1 MIRLY
6 VIEDHITLT
15 ISGFK
20 YLFRSKRDGITISG
34 YSGSVEETIKSAD
47 PEDIDLFILDLH
59 IPGTYPIDNIRNLR
73 RHFPGKPIVI
83 YTSEL
88 SDSWRKKM
96 IEEGAISYIT
106 KDTQREELKLVIL
119 KAVKGETVT
128 IGKQRLTYLKEQ
140 EEGSPMESEVIIPI
154 NREILRLLIKG
165 LNHKEIGKEVSLSRT
180 KVENILKEMRDH
192 FHVKT
197 NLELIKILSKA
208 DII

>member
-47 PEDIDLFILDLH
+47 PENVDLFILDLH

-73 RHFPGKPIVI
+73 QHFPGKPVVI
-83 YTSEL
+83 YTGEL
-88 SDSWRKKM
+88 SVSWRKKM

-119 KAVKGETVT
+119 KAVKGETVS
-128 IGKQRLTYLKEQ
+128 IGKQRLTDLKEQ
-140 EEGSPMESEVIIPI
+140 EEDNPVESELIPPI
-154 NREILRLLIKG
+154 NREILRLLTEG
-165 LNHKEIGKEVSLSRT
+165 LNHKEIAKEIGLSRS
-180 KVENILKEMRDH
+180 KVENILKEMRDN
-192 FHVKT
+192 FHVKS
-197 NLELIKILSKA
+197 NLNLIKILSKA